1 MSSIKKSK
9 GKDRLGD
16 FEKKSYS
23 FTRNK
28 KRFQRI
34 KMYYLYEKKWLSVVV
49 TYPMNIPTEKLSEIT
64 TIKNT
69 IVVIIFFIC
78 QNLLFFITRP

>member
-1 MSSIKKSK
+1 M
-9 GKDRLGD
+9 
-16 FEKKSYS
+16 KKSYS
-23 FTRNK
+23 FVRNK

-64 TIKNT
+64 TIKNRR
-69 IVVIIFFIC
+69 VGVSKGGEDLDGKVRVI
-78 QNLLFFITRP
+78 